1 MDTDMVAMVTE
12 VVTVTAGVTDMDMDM
27 DTDMDTTGLVIM
39 QVSSWMM

>member
-12 VVTVTAGVTDMDMDM
+12 VVMVTAGVTDMDMDM

-39 QVSSWMM
+39 QVPS